1 MSVIHSGDGSRTCVF
16 GLQRQSW
23 CGIKSKN
30 TYMRE
35 GCINT
40 DHSIGKFPKKK
51 TKKQDLEQKIV
62 GLLPRLE
69 VNCSNLS
76 LMNLDPS
83 CCSIQSPLKL
93 QTSFLHAGF
102 QHGLMF

>member
-51 TKKQDLEQKIV
+51 TKT
-62 GLLPRLE
+62 RLRAKD
-69 VNCSNLS
+69 SGIATKARS
-76 LMNLDPS
+76 
-83 CCSIQSPLKL
+83 KL
-93 QTSFLHAGF
+93 
-102 QHGLMF
+102 